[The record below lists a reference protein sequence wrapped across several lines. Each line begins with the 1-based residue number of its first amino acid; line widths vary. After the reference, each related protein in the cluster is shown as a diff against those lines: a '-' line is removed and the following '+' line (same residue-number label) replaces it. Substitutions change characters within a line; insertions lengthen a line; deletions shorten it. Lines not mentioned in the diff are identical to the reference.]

1 MRTRQQ
7 TIFRYSELSGKAK
20 DRARDWIIEGMW
32 DFLGDEL
39 RDRFEEE
46 LDEAGFPGAKVKFSL
61 SSSQGD
67 GVTFDVPHLDL
78 RAWLKAQSSRVED
91 EFKSLE
97 REGGLNIFVQTS
109 HRYFNPPK
117 VLVEPTYRMES
128 SVDEKLIV
136 ALEKAIQESANKVC
150 REMTQ
155 TGYEII
161 DFRQSDEEIAEHA
174 EANDYEFD
182 ESGRP
187 A

>member
-7 TIFRYSELSGKAK
+7 TIFQYAELSGKAK
-20 DRARDWIIEGMW
+20 DRARDWIIEGTW

-39 RDRFEEE
+39 RDRFEEM
-46 LDEAGFPGAKVKFSL
+46 LSEAGFPGAEVGYAL
-61 SSSQGD
+61 SYAQGD
-67 GVTFDVPHLDL
+67 GVTFNIKHLDL
-78 RAWLKAQSSRVED
+78 RTWLKAQSSRVED

-97 REGGLNIFVQTS
+97 REDHLNISAQTP
-109 HRYFNPPK
+109 HRYFTPPQ
-117 VLVEPTYRMES
+117 VLVEPTYRMEA
-128 SVDEKLIV
+128 SVDEKLIL

-155 TGYEII
+155 VGYEII
-161 DFRQSDEEIAEHA
+161 EFRHSDEEIAEHA

-182 ESGRP
+182 EKGRP